1 MDTPVSKQPIAAD
14 KREAVKQEL
23 IAKYLNPE
31 LTYAALD
38 KVAGAETLDGMF
50 REYMIASRSL
60 RTLDCVP
67 PLTYIGWL
75 AEEMGAKEM
84 LVSVHSEFAG
94 LSAVPVRGSG
104 RVSVLARER
113 EIPPEGTKPPA
124 REL

>member
-1 MDTPVSKQPIAAD
+1 MDTPVSQQPIAAE

-31 LTYAALD
+31 LNYAALD
-38 KVAGAETLDGMF
+38 RLAGAETLDGMF

-94 LSAVPVRGSG
+94 LSSIPVRGSG
-104 RVSVLARER
+104 RVSVLARDLA
-113 EIPPEGTKPPA
+113 IPTEGSKPPSVE
-124 REL
+124 R